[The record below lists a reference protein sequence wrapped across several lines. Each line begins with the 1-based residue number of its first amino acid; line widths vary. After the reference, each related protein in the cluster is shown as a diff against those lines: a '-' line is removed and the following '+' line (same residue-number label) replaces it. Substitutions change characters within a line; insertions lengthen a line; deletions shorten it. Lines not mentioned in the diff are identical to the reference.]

1 MTASGDADGHA
12 TARRL
17 LAGATGC
24 DAANIEDDAAIGT
37 FEPWD
42 SLAHMR
48 LILAIEEET
57 GAEISPDLVVEIGT
71 LGQISEYLRRS
82 QEPA

>member
-1 MTASGDADGHA
+1 MTEGQGMAVLA

-17 LAGATGC
+17 LAEATGC
-24 DAANIEDDAAIGT
+24 DASEIDEQASIDN

-48 LILAIEEET
+48 LILAIEAET
-57 GAEISPDLVVEIGT
+57 DALIAPEVVVDLTSLADVARLLANQPET
-71 LGQISEYLRRS
+71 
-82 QEPA
+82 A

>member
-1 MTASGDADGHA
+1 MTNAQETKTLE

-17 LAGATGC
+17 LAAATGC
-24 DAANIEDDAAIGT
+24 AAADIGDDAAIGA

-48 LILAIEEET
+48 LIMGIEEET
-57 GAEISPDLVVEIGT
+57 GAEVSPELVVEIGT
-71 LGQISEYLRRS
+71 LVEIAAYLDRA
-82 QEPA
+82 QTPA

>member
-1 MTASGDADGHA
+1 MTETQGAKTLE

-17 LAGATGC
+17 LAAATGC
-24 DAANIEDDAAIGT
+24 AAADISDDAAIGT

-48 LILAIEEET
+48 LIMAIEEET
-57 GAEISPDLVVEIGT
+57 GAEVSPEFVVEIGT
-71 LGQISEYLRRS
+71 LVEIATYLDRV
-82 QEPA
+82 QTLT